1 MSPNCAAIL
10 TLRLS
15 LFSQFAG
22 RFSCYQKTGLLAEF
36 EERLRK
42 LLLEW
47 ESRYAFR
54 DPIDMGPISYLV
66 RKQNEMQNLWW
77 IAKGI
82 QLGFD
87 SVDIIEH
94 LEILQ

>member
-1 MSPNCAAIL
+1 LQEGLQAFN
-10 TLRLS
+10 
-15 LFSQFAG
+15 Q
-22 RFSCYQKTGLLAEF
+22 TGLLTDF
-36 EERLRK
+36 EEKLRK
-42 LLLEW
+42 LLLERA
-47 ESRYAFR
+47 SRYPFD
-54 DPIDMGPISYLV
+54 DPIGIGVPIGYMV

-94 LEILQ
+94 LEILT